1 MQLGVTDLLEEEGEE
16 FLSMFLVGVVNQESS
31 VMVRLNLY
39 LNLSCQRNYA
49 FKNSFTQ
56 YSKEEE
62 RITET
67 VFLLHI
73 TGSILILSC
82 FFRQGEGV

>member
-1 MQLGVTDLLEEEGEE
+1 MLEEEGEE